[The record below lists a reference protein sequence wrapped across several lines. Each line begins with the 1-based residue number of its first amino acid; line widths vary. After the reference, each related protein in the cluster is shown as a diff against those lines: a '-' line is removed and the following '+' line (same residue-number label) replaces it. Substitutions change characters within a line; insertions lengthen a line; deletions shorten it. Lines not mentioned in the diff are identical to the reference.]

1 MEYDHKLIS
10 KSEVKDYC
18 EDLETNF
25 MGLYERFCNLG
36 ETKDETESENLA
48 VEDATYYDGVAGK
61 VYLIRDK
68 KEKFDTSLRKYEEKA
83 KVKQE
88 ALDALPDYVVAL
100 KIAKAEY
107 EGCKGVI
114 KEEVEKMDASED
126 REKAALLFPA
136 ESHKQ
141 DLASRYRKIMEA
153 VGKMTRALE
162 LSGENET
169 SIIDKTGFKYNDEAK
184 LVSELNH
191 GLDTKESLRE
201 GKFASESSWHRH

>member
-1 MEYDHKLIS
+1 MNVLPEY
-10 KSEVKDYC
+10 E
-18 EDLETNF
+18 
-25 MGLYERFCNLG
+25 
-36 ETKDETESENLA
+36 
-48 VEDATYYDGVAGK
+48 
-61 VYLIRDK
+61 
-68 KEKFDTSLRKYEEKA
+68 
-83 KVKQE
+83 
-88 ALDALPDYVVAL
+88 VAL

-141 DLASRYRKIMEA
+141 DLASRYGKIMEA

-162 LSGENET
+162 LSGENEA

-184 LVSELNH
+184 LVSELNQ
-191 GLDTKESLRE
+191 GLEKMILIQKRTSEKENPPVKAPATETSAIKLGKAEQIMFSGNSRDFAAFKKDFE
-201 GKFASESSWHRH
+201 TRGVKFAVQIVAIRPLQYESRIYRNSF